1 VSVWRSCCS
10 SVATSGISSSGTEA
24 LPFLGFSIVTTG
36 EKASPAKALLL
47 HVSSGHVGV
56 FGRSSQFDR
65 ILQPSEARATFLVIY
80 PSISGLRSASTRNKT
95 FGSHLLTALD
105 RCSSSTHVP
114 LTGQAGTAALRSSSA
129 LLLPET
135 GVRHGERFGLL
146 NADSILSISF
156 NLQPRRLWIAFAAWC
171 PGNRLRSSFLRRSK
185 LLSLLDVV
193 ELHAAITRPSQN
205 L

>member
-1 VSVWRSCCS
+1 
-10 SVATSGISSSGTEA
+10 
-24 LPFLGFSIVTTG
+24 
-36 EKASPAKALLL
+36 
-47 HVSSGHVGV
+47 VSSGHVGV
-56 FGRSSQFDR
+56 FGRSVQHDR
-65 ILQPSEARATFLVIY
+65 KLQPGEVRATLVIY

-105 RCSSSTHVP
+105 RRSSSTHVL
-114 LTGQAGTAALRSSSA
+114 LTRQAGTAALRSSSA

-135 GVRHGERFGLL
+135 GVRHSERLGLW

-156 NLQPRRLWIAFAAWC
+156 NLQPRRLWIAIVAWC
-171 PGNRLRSSFLRRSK
+171 PGNRLHLSFLPRSK

-193 ELHAAITRPSQN
+193 EVHAAITRPSQH

>member
-1 VSVWRSCCS
+1 VSVWRSCCG

-24 LPFLGFSIVTTG
+24 LPFLGFSIETIG

-56 FGRSSQFDR
+56 FGRSLQFDR
-65 ILQPSEARATFLVIY
+65 ILQPSEARATLVIY
-80 PSISGLRSASTRNKT
+80 PSISGLRSANTRNKT

-114 LTGQAGTAALRSSSA
+114 LTGQGGTAALRSSSG

-135 GVRHGERFGLL
+135 GVRHGEGFGLL
-146 NADSILSISF
+146 NADSILSTSF
-156 NLQPRRLWIAFAAWC
+156 NLQPRRLWIAVAA
-171 PGNRLRSSFLRRSK
+171 
-185 LLSLLDVV
+185 
-193 ELHAAITRPSQN
+193 
-205 L
+205 

>member
-1 VSVWRSCCS
+1 VSVWRSCCG
-10 SVATSGISSSGTEA
+10 SVATSGISSSGAEA
-24 LPFLGFSIVTTG
+24 LPFLGFSIETIG
-36 EKASPAKALLL
+36 EKASSAKALLL

-80 PSISGLRSASTRNKT
+80 PSISGLRSASIRNKT

-114 LTGQAGTAALRSSSA
+114 LTGQAGTAALRSSSG

-135 GVRHGERFGLL
+135 GVRHGEGFGLL
-146 NADSILSISF
+146 NADSILSTSF
-156 NLQPRRLWIAFAAWC
+156 NLQPRRLWIAVAA
-171 PGNRLRSSFLRRSK
+171 
-185 LLSLLDVV
+185 
-193 ELHAAITRPSQN
+193 
-205 L
+205 